1 MCLSKVVRMPDLT
14 RLEIPEKQCHITLKD
29 EIIFQDLRNQH
40 RQLAV
45 QEDPAVPGDYVLAQ
59 AVSAPDHARTV
70 HIELGARRFPDYE
83 KALLGC
89 RTGQTLR
96 AVICGEDTTLQVE
109 SVKQVVEL
117 PLTDQSIAALRIPG
131 IHTLADYRR
140 QYIADHG
147 DTLAD
152 RIFSAIQEKLL
163 NQLAEMMEVSLD
175 QRELDRFHRQ
185 QREMIQNISG
195 DVNQRL
201 MDAYGGS
208 TPEESDRLFF
218 QDNRRTFL
226 LYLWGKALAD
236 QDGHQMTQAELDQVL
251 EYYQLIHEKSKEE
264 VLAQG
269 LMEEACQPF
278 YLQYGIGALR
288 RYFKS
293 LVLISA
299 TDVPP
304 QRVA

>member
-1 MCLSKVVRMPDLT
+1 MSLSKVVRMPDLT

-29 EIIFQDLRNQH
+29 DTIFQGLRDQH

-45 QEDPAVPGDYVLAQ
+45 QEGPAARGDYVLAQ
-59 AVSAPDHARTV
+59 AASEPGHARTV
-70 HIELGARRFPDYE
+70 HIELGVRRFPDYE

-89 RTGQTLR
+89 RAGQTLQ
-96 AVICGEDTTLQVE
+96 AMICGEDTTLQVE
-109 SVKQVVEL
+109 SVKKVVEL
-117 PLTDQSIAALRIPG
+117 PLTDESIAALQLPG

-147 DTLAD
+147 DALAD

-163 NQLAEMMEVSLD
+163 NQLAELMEVSLD
-175 QRELDRFHRQ
+175 QQELEQFHQQ
-185 QREMIQNISG
+185 QRDMIQAVSG
-195 DVNQRL
+195 DVDQRL

-208 TPEESDRLFF
+208 TPQESDRLFF

-226 LYLWGKALAD
+226 IYLWGKALAD
-236 QDGHQMTQAELDQVL
+236 QDGHQLTQTELDQVL
-251 EYYQLIHEKSKEE
+251 EYYQLIHGKSKEE
-264 VLAQG
+264 VLAKG

-293 LVLISA
+293 LVVISA

>member
-1 MCLSKVVRMPDLT
+1 MSSSKVVRMPDLT
-14 RLEIPEKQCHITLKD
+14 GLEIPEKQCHITLKD
-29 EIIFQDLRNQH
+29 DTIFQDLRNQH

-45 QEDPAVPGDYVLAQ
+45 QTGPAAPGDYVLAE
-59 AVSAPDHARTV
+59 ATRETGGTSTV
-70 HIELGARRFPDYE
+70 HIELGARQFPDYE

-89 RTGQTLR
+89 RAGQTLE
-96 AVICGEDTTLQVE
+96 AVICGEKTILQVE
-109 SVKQVVEL
+109 SVKKVVEL
-117 PLTDQSIAALRIPG
+117 PLTNESIAALQLPG

-147 DTLAD
+147 DALAD
-152 RIFSAIQEKLL
+152 RIFDAIREKLF
-163 NQLAEMMEVSLD
+163 NQLAEGLEVSLD
-175 QRELDRFHRQ
+175 QQEMDRFHQQ
-185 QREMIQNISG
+185 QRDMIQTVSG
-195 DVNQRL
+195 DLDQRL

-208 TPEESDRLFF
+208 TPEESDRLFY

-226 LYLWGKALAD
+226 IYLWGKALAE
-236 QDGHQMTQAELDQVL
+236 QDGRQMIQAELDQAW
-251 EYYQLIHEKSKEE
+251 EYYQLIHETGQEE
-264 VLAQG
+264 PIPQERMDEV
-269 LMEEACQPF
+269 CQPF

-293 LVLISA
+293 LVRISA

>member
-1 MCLSKVVRMPDLT
+1 MSLSKVLRMPDLT
-14 RLEIPEKQCHITLKD
+14 ELKIPEKQCHITLKD
-29 EIIFQDLRNQH
+29 DTIFQDLRNQY

-45 QEDPAVPGDYVLAQ
+45 QEGPAAPGDYVLAQ
-59 AVSAPDHARTV
+59 ATCEKGGTSTI
-70 HIELGARRFPDYE
+70 HIELGGRQFPDYE

-89 RTGQTLR
+89 RAGQTVQ
-96 AVICGEDTTLQVE
+96 AVICGEDTALQVE
-109 SVKQVVEL
+109 SVKKVVEL
-117 PLTDQSIAALRIPG
+117 PLTDECIAALQLPG

-147 DTLAD
+147 EALAD
-152 RIFSAIQEKLL
+152 RIFDAIREKLL
-163 NQLAEMMEVSLD
+163 NQLAERLEVSLD
-175 QRELDRFHRQ
+175 QQELDRFHQQ
-185 QREMIQNISG
+185 QRDMIQIVSG
-195 DVNQRL
+195 DLDQRL
-201 MDAYGGS
+201 MDAYGGA
-208 TPEESDRLFF
+208 TPEESDRLFY

-226 LYLWGKALAD
+226 IYLWGKALAE
-236 QDGHQMTQAELDQVL
+236 QDRREMTQAELDQAL
-251 EYYQLIHEKSKEE
+251 EYYQLIHEKSKEA
-264 VLAQG
+264 VLSQD
-269 LMEEACQPF
+269 LMEEVCQPF

>member
-1 MCLSKVVRMPDLT
+1 MSLSKVVRMPDLT

-29 EIIFQDLRNQH
+29 DTIFQGFRDQH

-45 QEDPAVPGDYVLAQ
+45 QEGPAAQGDYVLAQ
-59 AVSAPDHARTV
+59 AASEPGGTRTV
-70 HIELGARRFPDYE
+70 HIELGAHRFPDYE

-89 RTGQTLR
+89 RAGQTLQ
-96 AVICGEDTTLQVE
+96 AMICGEDTTLQVE
-109 SVKQVVEL
+109 SVKKVVEL
-117 PLTDQSIAALRIPG
+117 PLTDESIAALQLPG
-131 IHTLADYRR
+131 IQTLADYRR

-147 DTLAD
+147 DALAD

-163 NQLAEMMEVSLD
+163 NQLAELMEVSLD
-175 QRELDRFHRQ
+175 QQELEQFHRQ
-185 QREMIQNISG
+185 QRDMIQAVSG
-195 DVNQRL
+195 DVDQRL

-226 LYLWGKALAD
+226 IYLWGKALAD
-236 QDGHQMTQAELDQVL
+236 QDGHQMTQTQLDQVL
-251 EYYQLIHEKSKEE
+251 EYYQLIHGKSKEE

-293 LVLISA
+293 LVVISA